1 MSEIITDTVVEN
13 VEEIAIEDIT
23 VATESKTFINILI
36 FTSKEGEQ
44 IELDYQNVWYI
55 ENNGLE
61 VFLDAS
67 QYNVNELSALFPSSV
82 FEAQL
87 AVKGVEDSVFSYH
100 NNLMCRSISLKPQ
113 ENVIQITLPGLTEEA
128 KKYLEL
134 QTQIEQLQANLDY
147 VAMEIEVEL

>member
-1 MSEIITDTVVEN
+1 MSDIITDTIVEN
-13 VEEIAIEDIT
+13 TEEITTEDIID
-23 VATESKTFINILI
+23 ATESKTFINILV
-36 FTSKEGEQ
+36 FTSKDEEK

-87 AVKGVEDSVFSYH
+87 AVKGVEDSAFSYH

-113 ENVIQITLPGLTEEA
+113 ENVIQVTLPGLTEEA

-134 QTQIEQLQANLDY
+134 QAQIEQLQANLDY
-147 VAMEIEVEL
+147 VAMETMVEL